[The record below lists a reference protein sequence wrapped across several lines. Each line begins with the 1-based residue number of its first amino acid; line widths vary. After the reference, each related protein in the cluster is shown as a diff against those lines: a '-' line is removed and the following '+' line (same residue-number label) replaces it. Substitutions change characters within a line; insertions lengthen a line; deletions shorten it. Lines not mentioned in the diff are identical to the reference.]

1 MSESLHIE
9 AFYDADTFTFSYLLM
24 DNATR
29 QAAIIDSVLNY
40 DPKSA
45 RTRNDAAD
53 KLVGRIRELQADVR
67 WLLETHVHADHLSA
81 APLLKTQLGGD
92 IAIGERVCS
101 VQQVFGS
108 IFNCGDD
115 FARDGRQFDR
125 LLREGDSLALGEHQ
139 IAVMATPGHT
149 PACISYIIESEGLQH
164 VFVGDTL
171 FMPDYGTARCDF
183 PGGDAGALYDS
194 IRRLLDRPGD
204 TRLYLCHD
212 YPPASR
218 GPQYLSS
225 VAEQRAH
232 NIHIHDGIAR
242 DDFIAMRQGRD
253 RTLSM
258 PVLLLPAVQVNM
270 RAGHF
275 PEAESNGIAYL
286 KLPLNTL

>member
-1 MSESLHIE
+1 MPESLHIE
-9 AFYDADTFTFSYLLM
+9 AFYDTDTFTFSYLLM
-24 DNATR
+24 DNASR

-53 KLVGRIRELQADVR
+53 KLIARIRELQAEVR

-125 LLREGDSLALGEHQ
+125 LLREGDRLPLGAHE

-149 PACISYIIESEGLQH
+149 PACISYVIESEGLQH

-194 IRRLLDRPGD
+194 IRKLLDKPGD

-218 GPQYLSS
+218 SPQYLSS

-232 NIHIHDGIAR
+232 NIHIHDGIGR

>member
-9 AFYDADTFTFSYLLM
+9 AFYDADTFTFSYLLV
-24 DNATR
+24 DNASR

-53 KLVGRIRELQADVR
+53 QLIGRIRELQAEVR

-81 APLLKTQLGGD
+81 APLLKAQLGGA

-101 VQQVFGS
+101 VQQVFGN

-125 LLREGDSLALGEHQ
+125 LLREGDRLPLGAHA

-149 PACISYIIESEGLQH
+149 PACISYVIESDGLQH

-183 PGGDAGALYDS
+183 PGGDAGTLYDS
-194 IRRLLDRPGD
+194 IRRLLDKPGD

-218 GPQYLSS
+218 SPQYLSS

-232 NIHIHDGIAR
+232 NIHIHDGVGR

-253 RTLSM
+253 RSL
-258 PVLLLPAVQVNM
+258 
-270 RAGHF
+270 
-275 PEAESNGIAYL
+275 
-286 KLPLNTL
+286 

>member
-24 DNATR
+24 DNASR

-53 KLVGRIRELQADVR
+53 QLIGRIRELQAEVR

-125 LLREGDSLALGEHQ
+125 LLREGDRLPLGAHA

-149 PACISYIIESEGLQH
+149 PACISYVIESDGLQH

-183 PGGDAGALYDS
+183 PGGDAGTLYDS
-194 IRRLLDRPGD
+194 IRRLLDKPGD

-218 GPQYLSS
+218 SPQYLSS

-232 NIHIHDGIAR
+232 NIHIHDGVGR

-253 RTLSM
+253 RSLSM

-275 PEAESNGIAYL
+275 PEPESNGIRYL
-286 KLPLNTL
+286 KLPLNAL